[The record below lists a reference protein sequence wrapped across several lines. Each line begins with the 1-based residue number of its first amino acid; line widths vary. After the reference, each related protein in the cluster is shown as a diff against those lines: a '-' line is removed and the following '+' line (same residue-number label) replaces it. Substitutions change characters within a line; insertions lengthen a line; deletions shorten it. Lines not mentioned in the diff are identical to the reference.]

1 MLAPIGALAAPF
13 AAIVMDART
22 GQVLHAQNADA
33 RLHPASLTKMMTL
46 YVAFDAIRRGEIS
59 LDTMVTVSAKAAA
72 EPPSRLGLRAGQ
84 RISMRNLIRAAAV
97 RSANDA
103 ATAIGEAIS
112 GSEAA
117 FARRMTA
124 AAQAIGMNNT
134 TFRNAHGLTA
144 QGHLSTARDMTI
156 LGRRLFY
163 DFPQYYSLFSRI
175 TVDAGVAQV
184 ANTNRRFL
192 ESYRG
197 ADGIK
202 TGFTNAAGFNLTAS
216 AERGNKRLI
225 ATVFGGTSTAQR
237 NARMAELLD
246 IGFGAAPAQVATRR
260 PAPVELPRTP
270 SAPVEAAPAAAAVPL
285 AAAKTIRLVTAPAR
299 SPRPAHRPDAAPAP
313 ATATAD
319 LPFAVAAAAPDAV
332 QAAIDTELR
341 EAVDSMTAADAAA
354 TAIAAPATMAPPRP
368 RPDAATP
375 AEAVDAAVA
384 AALAE
389 GASDTASDTDP
400 GSEAPAAVAAAGA
413 AAEPAEASSA
423 VQIVAAPPPRPEER
437 IAAAAEPGPA
447 AAPKGPGEGAPG
459 GVDALAATS
468 VSDGAPAPGRA
479 VAAAPD
485 TAPLSTQAFADAA
498 PAEDDEGLPM
508 EATAEAA
515 EDPAALPAAVMPSI
529 TPPAPRPGIVLTVA
543 ADSRPTGTEPA
554 PTEIVTRISTSGGR
568 HWAVT
573 LGRFP
578 SRGTA
583 ERALLQ
589 TGLAEAQTLGTA
601 LRKVVPRGGGYE
613 AHFTGLTRDG
623 ADLACRRLAAR
634 AVACFTVGP

>member
-46 YVAFDAIRRGEIS
+46 YVTFDAIRRGEIS

-103 ATAIGEAIS
+103 ATAIAEAVG

-124 AAQAIGMNNT
+124 AAQALGMKNT

-163 DFPQYYSLFSRI
+163 DFPEYYSLFSRI

-270 SAPVEAAPAAAAVPL
+270 SEPAEAAPVAAAAAVPL
-285 AAAKTIRLVTAPAR
+285 ASAKTIRLVTAPAR
-299 SPRPAHRPDAAPAP
+299 SPRPAQRPGADPAP
-313 ATATAD
+313 AD
-319 LPFAVAAAAPDAV
+319 LPFALAAAVPDAV

-341 EAVDSMTAADAAA
+341 EAVDGMAAADATAA
-354 TAIAAPATMAPPRP
+354 AAPAAMAPPRP

-384 AALAE
+384 AALAA
-389 GASDTASDTDP
+389 GASDTASDAGP
-400 GSEAPAAVAAAGA
+400 GAEPPAAVAAA
-413 AAEPAEASSA
+413 PAEADPAAASGA
-423 VQIVAAPPPRPEER
+423 VQIVAAPPPRPEDR
-437 IAAAAEPGPA
+437 LAAAADPGPA
-447 AAPKGPGEGAPG
+447 AAA
-459 GVDALAATS
+459 
-468 VSDGAPAPGRA
+468 DGAAGSVEA
-479 VAAAPD
+479 VAATAAVDGIAMPDLPVRAAAETLPPD
-485 TAPLSTQAFADAA
+485 TGAMADAA
-498 PAEDDEGLPM
+498 PLDSDEGLPM
-508 EATAEAA
+508 EAMAEAA
-515 EDPAALPAAVMPSI
+515 EDPAALPAAVAPSI
-529 TPPAPRPGIVLTVA
+529 VPPAPRPGIVLTVA
-543 ADSRPTGTEPA
+543 ADGPATGTDPA
-554 PTEIVTRISTSGGR
+554 PAEIVTRISTSGGR